1 MLWNRRGILLN
12 WLRNIIEDQRT
23 DRVVMALIVFN
34 AITLGV
40 ETSERAM
47 THYGTLLSL
56 LDRLVIG
63 IFVVEILARL
73 AVQRLSFFKDGWNL
87 FDAFVVGIALA
98 PATSAFSVLRAF
110 RVLRV
115 LRLITAVPALQRVV
129 GGLIKAL
136 PGMGSIILLIGL
148 VFYVCAV
155 MAVNL
160 YGNEYPH
167 LFGNLGTSLFTLFTI
182 MTLEGWVEGVVNPI
196 MEKHPN
202 AWLFFIPFII
212 FTTFTVLNL
221 FIGIIVNAMQE
232 EHAKADAE
240 ERETERLVERDM
252 LHSETAPL
260 MRKIDELKEEIL
272 ALRSEISAASL
283 KPAGSASGWSG

>member
-1 MLWNRRGILLN
+1 MLS
-12 WLRNIIEDQRT
+12 WLRKVIEDPRT
-23 DRVVMALIVFN
+23 DRVILGLIVFN
-34 AITLGV
+34 AITLGI
-40 ETSERAM
+40 ETSESAM
-47 THYGTLLSL
+47 RHYGPWLRL

-63 IFVVEILARL
+63 IFIVEISARL
-73 AVQRLSFFKDGWNL
+73 LVQRSAFFKQGWNL

-98 PATSAFSVLRAF
+98 PATSAFSVVRAL

-129 GGLIKAL
+129 GGFFKAL
-136 PGMGSIILLIGL
+136 PGMGSIILLIAL
-148 VFYVCAV
+148 IFYVSAV

-160 YGNEYPH
+160 YGREYPH
-167 LFGNLGTSLFTLFTI
+167 LFGTLGTSLFTLFTI

-221 FIGIIVNAMQE
+221 FIGIIVNAIQE
-232 EHAKADAE
+232 EHAMAE
-240 ERETERLVERDM
+240 AAEREAERQIERNM
-252 LHSETAPL
+252 IHAETVPLTRMIRELSE
-260 MRKIDELKEEIL
+260 DIL
-272 ALRSEISAASL
+272 ALREEISAKAEARG
-283 KPAGSASGWSG
+283 KRIDDGGSAPPVNDLS